1 MEWCS
6 NDTYKMDDT
15 TSFANLIDQLER
27 KKTILMDLDKQ
38 ISAGISDDDLEAE
51 ILESEETQSEFS
63 STMTWVKCL
72 CSIFKC

>member
-6 NDTYKMDDT
+6 NDPYEMDDT
-15 TSFANLIDQLER
+15 TSFANLIDQLEP
-27 KKTILMDLDKQ
+27 KKTILIDLDKQ

-51 ILESEETQSEFS
+51 ILESEEIQFEFS

-72 CSIFKC
+72 CSNFKC